1 MCDKF
6 FLMLLVPM
14 HFVVVCL
21 FVGSTHKVRDYA
33 LMLDLCIEFFDST
46 LTQCV
51 TSGVVVLL
59 CVQMMDG

>member
-14 HFVVVCL
+14 HFCRCL
-21 FVGSTHKVRDYA
+21 FVGSTHKIRDYA
-33 LMLDLCIEFFDST
+33 LMLDLCIEFFDSS